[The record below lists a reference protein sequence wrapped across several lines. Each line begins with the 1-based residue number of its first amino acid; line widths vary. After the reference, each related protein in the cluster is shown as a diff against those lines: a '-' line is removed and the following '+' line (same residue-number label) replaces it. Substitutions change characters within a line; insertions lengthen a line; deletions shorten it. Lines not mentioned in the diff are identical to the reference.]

1 MAFLDDIV
9 ELKMQESRLARS
21 FNVVS
26 PSHDKLRRRS
36 LVEAVKSASGVAL
49 IAEAKRASP
58 TEGRIADYDIVEA
71 AKTFEVHGVSAVSVL
86 TDHKYFGGSIEDLD
100 LVKKAVDLPVL
111 RKDFIVD
118 KIQLTEALLH
128 GADAVLLI
136 AAILGARTV
145 EFVDA
150 AHEMGLE
157 CLLEVHGE
165 SDVNFALKSSARLIG
180 VNNRDLRTLNVD
192 LSTFER
198 VAPLIPKDRL
208 LVAESG
214 IRTRDDVAR
223 MREAG
228 ADAVLIGSSIMKSP
242 DIAEKLKELTS

>member
-1 MAFLDDIV
+1 MAFLDDII

-100 LVKKAVDLPVL
+100 QASQIDCG
-111 RKDFIVD
+111 
-118 KIQLTEALLH
+118 LT
-128 GADAVLLI
+128 
-136 AAILGARTV
+136 
-145 EFVDA
+145 
-150 AHEMGLE
+150 
-157 CLLEVHGE
+157 
-165 SDVNFALKSSARLIG
+165 SSKSSQGGPQCLATGSEYPATCRSVLGRL
-180 VNNRDLRTLNVD
+180 T
-192 LSTFER
+192 
-198 VAPLIPKDRL
+198 RL
-208 LVAESG
+208 
-214 IRTRDDVAR
+214 
-223 MREAG
+223 
-228 ADAVLIGSSIMKSP
+228 
-242 DIAEKLKELTS
+242 